1 MLKEE
6 LILTLSLKFTWI
18 LSGDVV
24 LGYCRSSYSECLF
37 FFLNQLIY
45 FFKYL
50 T

>member
-37 FFLNQLIY
+37 FFFKPVNI
-45 FFKYL
+45 FF
-50 T
+50 